1 MNNNSQN
8 TSEKNEIINISEEKD
23 CNYWTNRLG
32 VKIEVLKSAIR
43 ATRCVALNEISDYL
57 NRNENKRFAV

>member
-1 MNNNSQN
+1 MNNKAQN
-8 TSEKNEIINISEEKD
+8 TIEKNEIIDISEEKD

-32 VKIEVLKSAIR
+32 VTIEVLKSAIR

-57 NRNENKRFAV
+57 SRNENKRFVV